1 MMGILLG
8 LLFGG
13 VQLYLLLLAVNSLAK
28 GQLKV
33 WPLALQFFCPMMG
46 LLVCALTAREYLIP
60 CAATMSVLLIGGAVV
75 KLIAVRKG
83 KKG

>member
-1 MMGILLG
+1 MPGILLG

-13 VQLYLLLLAVNSLAK
+13 VQLYLLLLAVNSLAM
-28 GQLKV
+28 GHLKV
-33 WPLALQFFCPMMG
+33 WPLALQFFCPLAG
-46 LLVCALTAREYLIP
+46 LLLCALTARESLIP
-60 CAATMSVLLIGGAVV
+60 CAATISVLLIGGATI